1 MESLEWYAIRATGV
15 VAYLLLYL
23 AVLTGLYSMV
33 QKKRKKKINGIIHL
47 HEALSDWS
55 LILTFGHL
63 GILLIDSYFT
73 FKWSEILIPFTSG
86 YETIS
91 MAIGTFAFYFL
102 ILTIITSKF
111 LKKIGY
117 QRWRKLHALNPI
129 LYILVTLHGLIS
141 GTDFQGT
148 VLAIVNITPIVIM
161 TGWLITSRKKLAAE
175 AH

>member
-1 MESLEWYAIRATGV
+1 METFEWYAIRATGT

-47 HEALSDWS
+47 HEALSNWS
-55 LILTFGHL
+55 LILTCGHL
-63 GILLIDSYFT
+63 GILLIDSYFP
-73 FKWSEILIPFTSG
+73 FKLSEVLIPFASG
-86 YETIS
+86 YETFS
-91 MAIGTFAFYFL
+91 MAMGTIAFYFL
-102 ILTIITSKF
+102 IITILTSKF
-111 LKKIGY
+111 RKKIGY

-129 LYILVTLHGLIS
+129 LYILVTLHGLMS

-148 VLAIVNITPIVIM
+148 ILAVVNIAPLIVM
-161 TGWLITSRKKLAAE
+161 AGMLLSSKKKLTE